1 MMVLVILKY
10 LVVLNLYNPDATI
23 DNGSCDYDHSACI
36 FPPEYFGNTGGNMT
50 LFLTSGVISSL
61 PLTSP
66 NPLHCF
72 FNKFRASCPEAHLCS
87 E

>member
-10 LVVLNLYNPDATI
+10 LVVLIQWLLNHNPDATI

-50 LFLTSGVISSL
+50 VF
-61 PLTSP
+61 
-66 NPLHCF
+66 
-72 FNKFRASCPEAHLCS
+72 
-87 E
+87 